1 MKKRNKNTRK
11 TVKVGLKKIDPPMNL
26 SPEESGMN
34 E

>member
-1 MKKRNKNTRK
+1 MNKRKNESKK
-11 TVKVGLKKIDPPMNL
+11 VVEVCLKKIDPPMNL